1 MNLLQLVLWD
11 ENINKIQKY
20 RKGTERKN
28 KKNMNLKIFNRNNVI
43 RIITILLLLSLW
55 IYFSDIN
62 ISYSNSFNLI
72 RDKNIII
79 NDEPPFN
86 KHYNDKA
93 IYENTIMKEIG
104 NYAWLQFHEIINNID
119 ISMDYKVTQ
128 NKKEC
133 DKLHKFL
140 QLFSD
145 LYPTCNSLHGSDIFN
160 EILETNP
167 IPTCSNKFI
176 LKLWGCHIHNN
187 MNLKLGKN
195 EFDCYNLF
203 TEEELSSND
212 IKFNKV
218 TLEIEEKQLG

>member
-1 MNLLQLVLWD
+1 MNV
-11 ENINKIQKY
+11 
-20 RKGTERKN
+20 
-28 KKNMNLKIFNRNNVI
+28 KIFNRNNVI

-160 EILETNP
+160 EILETNL